1 MSKISDA
8 ISKVTGKA
16 DPEREVSDALYSKIE
31 EAKSAFASLQKQ
43 IEKKNAALIDLDRT
57 VNALS
62 LAASLDDSKM
72 PAALKAQQ
80 TLDDANAEIAVLRRG
95 LNGAREAITAAE
107 VAFNAA
113 GKAKRISEIKRKNGE
128 RDRHAAK
135 IEDLLAEL
143 SKEWREYFVATG
155 RLVANLPGD
164 IANAGGAMTRTK
176 EIETAFSQE
185 LRRQNPIEATMAN
198 QPQPFPEQDTR
209 SIISTKNI
217 ISFAELT
224 RRAGEHILR
233 LYEKA
238 NSPAPNAKA
247 EKTALPAPAPVLSVT
262 GEIIPDAPQGINAA
276 AMPPRKEELFVTNTN
291 VEE

>member
-1 MSKISDA
+1 MSKISEA

-16 DPEREVSDALYSKIE
+16 DPEREISDALYSKIE
-31 EAKSAFASLQKQ
+31 EAKAAFASLQKQ

-72 PAALKAQQ
+72 PAALKAQK

-95 LNGAREAITAAE
+95 LNGAREAIAAAE

-135 IEDLLAEL
+135 IEELLGAL
-143 SKEWREYFVATG
+143 AKEWKEYFVATG
-155 RLVANLPGD
+155 RLAANLPGD
-164 IANAGGAMTRTK
+164 IANAGGAMTRVK
-176 EIETAFSQE
+176 EIEIAFSQE

-247 EKTALPAPAPVLSVT
+247 EKTALPPLPPVLNT
-262 GEIIPDAPQGINAA
+262 AGEIIDAPTGINAA